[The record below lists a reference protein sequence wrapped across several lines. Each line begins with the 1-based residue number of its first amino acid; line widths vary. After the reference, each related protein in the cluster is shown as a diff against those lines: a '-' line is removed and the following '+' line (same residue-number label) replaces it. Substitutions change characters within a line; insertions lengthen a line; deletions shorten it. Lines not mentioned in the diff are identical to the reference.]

1 MQYFKSTKTFRYE
14 AQNTAKVHILKDET
28 HWLCG
33 LKRKSNFVEVEK
45 SDDLALCVNCQVA
58 AGMKDNDRQETFKGF
73 IIRHVMDCIA
83 NLDPDAIVSGLEL
96 ACNRIQAELVE
107 YKALCYLEV
116 ESHYAN
122 ETIGFVVVEANE
134 RRYSIR
140 FTFKRN
146 RKVKM
151 HFESA
156 SRHYLTL
163 PVRYVFGPESAHKA
177 HF

>member
-1 MQYFKSTKTFRYE
+1 MQYFKSTKKFRYE

-33 LKRKSNFVEVEK
+33 LNRKPNFEEVAFSET
-45 SDDLALCVNCQVA
+45 LALCVNCQVA
-58 AGMKDNDRQETFKGF
+58 AGMKHNDRQETFKGF
-73 IIRHVMDCIA
+73 IIRQVTDCIVD
-83 NLDPDAIVSGLEL
+83 LDSDHILSGLEL
-96 ACNRIQAELVE
+96 ACTKIQENLSA
-107 YKALCYLEV
+107 YRALCRLEIK
-116 ESHYAN
+116 SHFVN
-122 ETIGFVVVEANE
+122 ETIGFIVIEANA
-134 RRYSIR
+134 RSYSIR
-140 FTFKRN
+140 FTYKRN

-163 PVRYVFGPESAHKA
+163 PVHYVFGPESEKNA